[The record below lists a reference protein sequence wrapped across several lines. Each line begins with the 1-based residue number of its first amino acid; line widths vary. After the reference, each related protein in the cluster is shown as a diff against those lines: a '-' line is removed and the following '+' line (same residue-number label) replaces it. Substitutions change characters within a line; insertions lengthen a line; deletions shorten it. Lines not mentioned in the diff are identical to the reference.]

1 MQRLQKWLAGKLRK
15 KLSQSNIAPKLVEKP
30 HTTSSSLRDTPHTH
44 QFRREGTPSQSPA
57 APSAAGEQQ
66 SAAMPGRCPSP

>member
-1 MQRLQKWLAGKLRK
+1 MHAAILLDAEAYQEPLKSDRSRK
-15 KLSQSNIAPKLVEKP
+15 PVEKP
-30 HTTSSSLRDTPHTH
+30 RTTSSSLRDTPHTH